1 MPPIATVII
10 SASLVLLFGWI
21 VWRHVRSAHWP
32 SLILSLTGL
41 ALYALLMRLL
51 FGFPALAVE
60 ESKGSQD
67 NTFLAQAVALYL
79 CMLAGMGAE
88 YLYHYFDAHD
98 AKDRKFEIGTF
109 LKPFLVSPLVFMP
122 LAASLQNANLD
133 LSRFD
138 APRLMVFLVAFENGF
153 LWRGYFMRKMRESK
167 PASAKARGS
176 SA

>member
-10 SASLVLLFGWI
+10 ALSIVLLFGWT
-21 VWRHVRSAHWP
+21 VWRHLRSAHWP
-32 SLILSLTGL
+32 SLLLSLAGL
-41 ALYALLMRLL
+41 ALYVLLLRFL
-51 FGFPALAVE
+51 FGFPALAGE
-60 ESKGSQD
+60 QSKGPQD
-67 NTFLAQAVALYL
+67 NTFPAQALAMYL

-88 YLYHYFDAHD
+88 YLYRYFDAHG
-98 AKDRKFEIGTF
+98 AKERKFEIGTF

-153 LWRGYFMRKMRESK
+153 LWRGYFMRKMQES
-167 PASAKARGS
+167 PQAAAKARGNPS
-176 SA
+176 